1 MTKPTKKK
9 RDKSAKT
16 PAQSAHSNVGA
27 DPEMQFYQLDELG
40 RAPKANDFV
49 AAHNRPSRNT
59 TTPKTVTKQDLKE
72 NAPQLIMRNANTSH
86 SS

>member
-1 MTKPTKKK
+1 MTKPAKKK

-16 PAQSAHSNVGA
+16 PARSTRSNVGA

-40 RAPKANDFV
+40 RAPEANDFV
-49 AAHNRPSRNT
+49 AAHNRPPRNT

-72 NAPQLIMRNANTSH
+72 NAPQSIMRNANASH